1 MYRSIFNPVNTWAE
15 NIKRGKK
22 TVECLCVCT
31 LATASSAKL
40 AVTLKNAPRQSSV
53 CPLSEGPAEQNQPYW
68 AWCFAQGFL
77 LTEWSQVAAQSDL
90 CTAWWLI
97 RCVKDR
103 PRLLLLLVCLMRC
116 HCPAGWA
123 GPDRRRGR
131 STVPKLSL
139 CDFAWLMDCD
149 WTQLQ
154 GCLCRVFAFFFSPWG
169 ESVWSEKKCET
180 LLNWADGSQLS
191 YQQARLHSWCT
202 LQRAPEGSPLSAG
215 KRFSLYIQL
224 LQFQYKKE
232 SDFSFITYM
241 SLYSMRAEKPTVG
254 WF

>member
-15 NIKRGKK
+15 NIKKGGKNSRMFM
-22 TVECLCVCT
+22 CV
-31 LATASSAKL
+31 LQLRRALLNWLWPWRMPHAKAAS
-40 AVTLKNAPRQSSV
+40 
-53 CPLSEGPAEQNQPYW
+53 AEQNQPYW

-90 CTAWWLI
+90 CTARWLI

-123 GPDRRRGR
+123 GPDRRRGC
-131 STVPKLSL
+131 STVPKVSL

-154 GCLCRVFAFFFSPWG
+154 GCLCRVFAFFFFPHEASQC
-169 ESVWSEKKCET
+169 EVKKSVKHCWTGLMALNFHISRLGCTPGARSSERLKDHHC
-180 LLNWADGSQLS
+180 
-191 YQQARLHSWCT
+191 QQVKDSACT
-202 LQRAPEGSPLSAG
+202 SSC
-215 KRFSLYIQL
+215 
-224 LQFQYKKE
+224 
-232 SDFSFITYM
+232 FSFSTKRNLISLSLLIM